1 MKQNFLMQYS
11 YIFNFLKENTI
22 LGYAPKAI
30 KMIMQYTTHT
40 QLNP

>member
-22 LGYAPKAI
+22 LGSAPAAI
-30 KMIMQYTTHT
+30 KINNAILLPTP
-40 QLNP
+40 N